1 MVNLKRIKLNAF
13 TLAEIVI
20 VVGIIG
26 TIAALA
32 IPNLMEN
39 VQEQQFKSAAKEA
52 YSKAYQAFSQI
63 KSDEGGGNLF
73 SLYGGGRTFKPVF
86 IKYFKVIK
94 DCGLA
99 TCVAPSST
107 LYQTLSKTVPN
118 LEYLDDGQFITA
130 DGMFWAI
137 ENPSAALPENVRIW
151 IIVDVNGY
159 LKKPNIFGKDV
170 FVFEYINDQLL
181 PMGTE
186 NSIFPAQTY
195 CNKNISSAAQGF
207 GCMYYV
213 MQGIDY

>member
-1 MVNLKRIKLNAF
+1 MK
-13 TLAEIVI
+13 
-20 VVGIIG
+20 
-26 TIAALA
+26 
-32 IPNLMEN
+32 
-39 VQEQQFKSAAKEA
+39 
-52 YSKAYQAFSQI
+52 
-63 KSDEGGGNLF
+63 GGGNLF

-94 DCGLA
+94 DCGSYD
-99 TCVAPSST
+99 CVAPTST
-107 LYQTLSKTVPN
+107 LYQTLSKTVASAY
-118 LEYLDDGQFITA
+118 YLDDGQFITT

-137 ENPSAALPENVRIW
+137 ENPAVAPKDARIW

-170 FVFEYINDQLL
+170 FVFDYINDQLL

-213 MQGIDY
+213 MQGIDYAS